1 MDKLV
6 FLIKSY
12 RGHYDWTK
20 QLVESIDKHNKDN
33 IKVFIAVPSS
43 DSDIFSQLGHTIITD
58 EEIIGDEVSGNW
70 RLWPGHTKQQLVKL
84 KFSQLDICKNYFWI
98 DADSYF
104 IRDFF
109 INDFMYTDDIPYTT
123 IHENKD
129 LFSWAAET
137 DINMLENIRNGY
149 ENDRR
154 KVMDVFNRK
163 GKIYDWTC
171 PNLWSVKVL
180 NHMKENYMKPNN
192 LSFTDLLNYVPGEL
206 VWYGEYQLKT
216 QVIPTIP
223 AESWFK
229 PFHYK
234 AQMDACKQQG
244 NTEETLAM
252 NYLGI
257 VMPSK
262 EMAVGRFS

>member
-1 MDKLV
+1 MIDKLLYLV
-6 FLIKSY
+6 KSY
-12 RGHYDWTK
+12 RGDLDWTT
-20 QLVESIDKHNKDN
+20 QLIESINKHNKDS
-33 IKVFIAVPSS
+33 IKVYLAIPSA
-43 DSDIFSQLGHTIITD
+43 DVDMFTHLKCEIITD
-58 EEIIGDEVSGNW
+58 EEIIGDEINTSW
-70 RLWPGHTKQQLVKL
+70 YQWPGHTKQQLVKMMFNNMGL
-84 KFSQLDICKNYFWI
+84 CENYFWI

-104 IRDFF
+104 IRDFY
-109 INDFMYTDDIPYTT
+109 ITDFMYTEDTPYTT

-129 LFSWAAET
+129 LFSWVAET
-137 DINMLENIRNGY
+137 DVSMLRNIRSGY
-149 ENDRR
+149 EGDRR
-154 KVMDVFNRK
+154 KVMEVFDRE

-180 NHMKENYMKPNN
+180 QHMSEHYMKPNN
-192 LSFTDLLNYVPGEL
+192 LTYSDLLNYVSGEL

-223 AESWFK
+223 CESWFK

-234 AQMDACKQQG
+234 AQMDACKAAG

-252 NYLGI
+252 NYIGI

-262 EMAVGRFS
+262 EITVGRF

>member
-1 MDKLV
+1 MEKIVL
-6 FLIKSY
+6 LIKSY
-12 RGHYDWTK
+12 RNHYDWTV
-20 QLVESIDKHNKDN
+20 QLIESIDKHNKDN
-33 IKVFIAVPSS
+33 IKVYIAAPAG
-43 DSDIFSQLGHTIITD
+43 DYEIFSNLGHTVITD
-58 EEIIGDEVSGNW
+58 EEIIGSEIDKSWNT
-70 RLWPGHTKQQLVKL
+70 WPGHTKQQLVKL
-84 KFSQLDICKNYFWI
+84 MFGETELCENYFWI

-104 IRDFF
+104 IRDFY

-129 LFSWAAET
+129 LFSWVAET
-137 DINMLENIRNGY
+137 DINMLKNIRNGY
-149 ENDRR
+149 ESDRQR
-154 KVMDVFNRK
+154 VMSVFDRK

-171 PNLWSVKVL
+171 PNLWSTKVL
-180 NHMKENYMKPNN
+180 NHMRDYYMKPNN
-192 LSFTDLLNYVPGEL
+192 LTYTDLLNYVPGEL

-234 AQMDACKQQG
+234 AQMDACKQRG

-262 EMAVGRFS
+262 EMAVGRF

>member
-1 MDKLV
+1 MEKIVL
-6 FLIKSY
+6 LIKSY
-12 RGHYDWTK
+12 RNHYDWTV
-20 QLVESIDKHNKDN
+20 QLIESIDKHNKDN
-33 IKVFIAVPSS
+33 IKVYIAVPAG
-43 DSDIFSQLGHTIITD
+43 DYEIFSNLGHTVITD
-58 EEIIGDEVSGNW
+58 EEIIGSEIDKSWNS
-70 RLWPGHTKQQLVKL
+70 WPGHTKQQLVKL
-84 KFSQLDICKNYFWI
+84 MFGETELCENYFWI

-104 IRDFF
+104 IRDFY

-129 LFSWAAET
+129 LFSWVAET
-137 DINMLENIRNGY
+137 NIDMLKNIRSAY
-149 ENDRR
+149 ESDRR
-154 KVMDVFNRK
+154 RVMSIFGRE

-171 PNLWSVKVL
+171 PNLWSIKVL
-180 NHMKENYMKPNN
+180 NHMKDHYMQPNN
-192 LSFTDLLNYVPGEL
+192 LTYSDLLNFVSGEL

-234 AQMDACKQQG
+234 AQMDACKQRG

-252 NYLGI
+252 NYIGI

-262 EMAVGRFS
+262 EMTVGRF